1 MTPFHEK
8 VTKKVYICH
17 MKIAKKT
24 SVGENLFYTF
34 VWAAI
39 FLVPILN
46 AKLMSEL
53 HVNFQN
59 VAISWGKIM
68 PYFIVF
74 IINNNILVPRLLS
87 RNRYLWYIASV
98 VAILV
103 VIFGGIQA
111 LNFRYWQDSAVLQH
125 KASFSDLEWYW
136 NVVLGVLMIG
146 TNTMVKLYYRALD
159 TERKMDK
166 MQRHALQAQM
176 DYLKYQINP
185 HFFMNTLNNIHSLID
200 IDTEM
205 AKQSVIELSKMM
217 RYVLYDSE
225 GLGTTLE
232 KEVQF
237 VGNYM
242 ELMRI
247 RYIDDVDIRFDH
259 PSPAVCRRIVVPP
272 LLLIVFVEN
281 AFKHGVSYNARSF
294 IRISIET
301 EGDRLHYRVVNSRHA
316 KTAGR
321 GGVGLDNVRKRLTL
335 LFGKDFSLDIDSSS
349 ESTYEVNLI
358 IPVKNHG

>member
-1 MTPFHEK
+1 
-8 VTKKVYICH
+8 
-17 MKIAKKT
+17 
-24 SVGENLFYTF
+24 
-34 VWAAI
+34 
-39 FLVPILN
+39 
-46 AKLMSEL
+46 
-53 HVNFQN
+53 
-59 VAISWGKIM
+59 
-68 PYFIVF
+68 
-74 IINNNILVPRLLS
+74 
-87 RNRYLWYIASV
+87 
-98 VAILV
+98 
-103 VIFGGIQA
+103 FGGIQL
-111 LNFRYWQDSAVLQH
+111 LNFRYWQASEVLQH

-136 NVVLGVLMIG
+136 NVVLGMFMIG
-146 TNTMVKLYYRALD
+146 TNTMIKLYYRALD
-159 TERKMDK
+159 TERKMVQ

-200 IDTEM
+200 IDAKM

-225 GLGTTLE
+225 GAGTTLE

-247 RYIDDVDIRFDH
+247 RYVDDVEISFEH
-259 PSPAVCRRIVVPP
+259 PSSAVCRRIVVPP

-281 AFKHGVSYNARSF
+281 AFKHGVSYNHRSF
-294 IRISIET
+294 IRIGIEVT
-301 EGDRLHYRVVNSRHA
+301 GGMLHYRVVNSRHGKA
-316 KTAGR
+316 ADC
-321 GGVGLDNVRKRLTL
+321 GGVGLDNVRKRLAL
-335 LFGKDFSLDIDSSS
+335 LFGKGFSLDIDTSS

>member
-1 MTPFHEK
+1 
-8 VTKKVYICH
+8 

-34 VWAAI
+34 VWLAI
-39 FLVPILN
+39 FLVPIIN
-46 AKLMSEL
+46 SKLMSEL
-53 HVNFQN
+53 HVNFPS
-59 VAISWGKIM
+59 VVISWGKIA

-74 IINNNILVPRLLS
+74 IINNNILAPRLLS
-87 RNRYLWYIASV
+87 RGRYIWYTI
-98 VAILV
+98 VAVAVLV

-111 LNFRYWQDSAVLQH
+111 LNFRYWQASEVLQH

-136 NVVLGVLMIG
+136 NVILGVFMIG
-146 TNTMVKLYYRALD
+146 TNTMIKLYYRALD
-159 TERKMDK
+159 TERKMAD

-185 HFFMNTLNNIHSLID
+185 HFFMNTLNNIHSMID
-200 IDTEM
+200 IDAEM
-205 AKQSVIELSKMM
+205 AKQCVIELSKMM

-225 GLGTTLE
+225 AAGTTLE
-232 KEVQF
+232 KEVHF

-247 RYIDDVDIRFDH
+247 RYVDDVDITFDYP
-259 PSPAVCRRIVVPP
+259 PSAVSRRIVVPP

-281 AFKHGVSYNARSF
+281 AFKHGVSYNTRSF
-294 IRISIET
+294 IHIGIEVA
-301 EGDRLHYRVVNSRHA
+301 GDTLHYRVVNSRHGNS
-316 KTAGR
+316 AGR
-321 GGVGLDNVRKRLTL
+321 GGVGLDNVRKRLML
-335 LFGKDFSLDIDSSS
+335 LFGKEFSLDIDTSR

-358 IPVKNHG
+358 IPIKNHG